1 MTIIKKTERMAKTGF
16 LKLTDDVLQSGASS
30 AISATASIGID
41 WLNTQFGNGFR
52 GSGVK
57 FYWNKDMHGGILD
70 VVVSSAFTTMSG
82 MLKDYALEQYKN
94 LIGLNKSGG
103 VEGVNPAVRIISD
116 GYLNSNEKD
125 PSGRQVK
132 ESQYG
137 VMSVGN
143 GDNITALDCYG
154 NKCVD
159 ALMLKI
165 PLKTPIKV
173 TRRFATGNGAT
184 SQIKEERLEHVKP
197 IISNYLVWY
206 DCTAIVNPNSKK
218 NIIVTKVSGRD
229 YSRKEFIS
237 NGDIEF
243 TVSGRINSNI
253 ADVYP
258 ENEIKKFKQVMDYK
272 GLIEVNNQVLN
283 TLGVQ
288 KILVLDWDISPQ
300 RGYKNMQE
308 YTFHG
313 IGIMPP
319 VEVRASEDT
328 ITYIN
333 SAIASESSENSG
345 WSALLSNKLEGLKEA
360 SVGILDQGAS
370 TAIGILDNDFI
381 L

>member
-1 MTIIKKTERMAKTGF
+1 MSGF
-16 LKLTDDVLQSGASS
+16 LKLTDDILQTGASS
-30 AISATASIGID
+30 ALSTTASIGID

-94 LIGLNKSGG
+94 LIGLNKKSD
-103 VEGVNPAVRIISD
+103 VNGTNEAVSIISD
-116 GYLNSNEKD
+116 HYKTPTE
-125 PSGRQVK
+125 QVK
-132 ESQYG
+132 GSEYG
-137 VMSVGN
+137 VVSVGD
-143 GDNITALDCYG
+143 GKTISALDCYG
-154 NKCVD
+154 NRCVD

-165 PLKTPIKV
+165 PLKTPINV
-173 TRRFATGNGAT
+173 TRRIARSNGNSSVG
-184 SQIKEERLEHVKP
+184 SYKET
-197 IISNYLVWY
+197 ISSKYLVWY

-218 NIIVTKVSGRD
+218 NIIITKVSGRD

-258 ENEIKKFKQVMDYK
+258 ENEIKKFKQIMDYK

-288 KILVLDWDISPQ
+288 KILILDWDISPQ

-345 WSALLSNKLEGLKEA
+345 WSALLSNKLEGLKQA

>member
-1 MTIIKKTERMAKTGF
+1 MSGF
-16 LKLTDDVLQSGASS
+16 LKLTDDILQAGASS
-30 AISATASIGID
+30 ALSTTASIGID

-82 MLKDYALEQYKN
+82 MLKDYALEQYKS
-94 LIGLNKSGG
+94 LIGLNKKSNINGTN
-103 VEGVNPAVRIISD
+103 EAVSIISD
-116 GYLNSNEKD
+116 HYKTPTE
-125 PSGRQVK
+125 QVK
-132 ESQYG
+132 GSEYG
-137 VMSVGN
+137 VVSVGD
-143 GDNITALDCYG
+143 GKTISALDCYG
-154 NKCVD
+154 NRCVD

-165 PLKTPIKV
+165 PLKTPINV
-173 TRRFATGNGAT
+173 TRRIARSNGNSSVG
-184 SQIKEERLEHVKP
+184 SYKET
-197 IISNYLVWY
+197 ISSNYLVWY

-288 KILVLDWDISPQ
+288 KILILDWDISPQ

-345 WSALLSNKLEGLKEA
+345 WSALLSNKLEGLKQA